1 MKLRFEYP
9 APVIVKLKYR
19 KRGAVTDWYAS
30 HHDKRKRASFGL
42 SFPSAPRLPKREP
55 MEAGDFGSIVTE
67 KAGTATDLLDMIA
80 TSLPLSLSFSGSCMM
95 KNGCGTVDE
104 KNSDATST

>member
-1 MKLRFEYP
+1 
-9 APVIVKLKYR
+9 
-19 KRGAVTDWYAS
+19 
-30 HHDKRKRASFGL
+30 
-42 SFPSAPRLPKREP
+42 

-80 TSLPLSLSFSGSCMM
+80 TSLPLSLSFLAVPAMM

>member
-42 SFPSAPRLPKREP
+42 SFPSVLRLPKREP

-80 TSLPLSLSFSGSCMM
+80 TSLPLSLSF
-95 KNGCGTVDE
+95 
-104 KNSDATST
+104 